1 MKFFLYVFT
10 YFFIYYFFFSYF
22 LEPLVQLLLLR
33 MWSDESP
40 FFFLSD
46 VVVQRKSAVK
56 CSFQCS
62 SFLAF
67 CWHNM
72 VIIIIV
78 IIPYGMYIYL
88 YACMYVCMSESYFSI
103 STNSSL
109 LIEHWHKYIFI
120 CMYVCMSVYTIYV
133 WTIRRKEERSKRE
146 FDSSGLRARLYWR
159 IKLFKLFFFFFFYHL
174 SVTTGWKKER
184 KRLLPPWI
192 VLTLQWSIVVETY
205 FAVLDDEQARS
216 RRRWWWWWWKW

>member
-159 IKLFKLFFFFFFYHL
+159 IKLFKLFFLFLFL
-174 SVTTGWKKER
+174 SSQR
-184 KRLLPPWI
+184 HNR
-192 VLTLQWSIVVETY
+192 VEEGTEK
-205 FAVLDDEQARS
+205 ASSSLNRPNSSMVDRS
-216 RRRWWWWWWKW
+216 RDVFRCARRRAGSE